1 MGFSSMTFLY
11 TFLPVALL
19 VYFLCP
25 KGWRRGVLL
34 GESLLFYAWAGPKYL
49 PLLFAITLLGWGFG
63 LLLNRLHSQK
73 SRKIALTVYI
83 LLTLCPLLV
92 CKYGDFLLSGVND
105 LTGTSL
111 PMLQLGLPLGIS
123 FYTFGAISYGVDVYR
138 GMAEERNLLSYA
150 LYMGFFPKLT
160 SGPIARYG
168 DMKTELETPA
178 LSLHSAAHGAGRFVV
193 GLGKK
198 VLIADQLALLVSGC
212 KGASEQTVL
221 TCWLYALGY
230 TLELYFDFSG
240 YSDMAIGLGEVL
252 GFSLPENF
260 RYPYLATSLT
270 DFWRRWHMTLGSWFR
285 DYLYIPLGGNRKG
298 KLRWMLNLLV
308 VWAAT
313 GLWHGAGWNFIL
325 WGLFFGLL
333 LMGEKLFLLP
343 LLKKGKVW
351 NRVYV
356 WLALLVSFILFDN
369 TNLSTA
375 FGYIRGLFGGL
386 PLVST
391 ESLYLLRSYG
401 VLLVLGMLGATPLIK
416 KLWGRVENLPAMA
429 ILQPVALLLLLLLS
443 TAFMVDGSFVSFMY
457 SRF

>member
-1 MGFSSMTFLY
+1 MGFSSIAFLY

-25 KGWRRGVLL
+25 KSWRRAVLL
-34 GESLLFYAWAGPKYL
+34 GESLVFYAWAGPKYL
-49 PLLFAITLLGWGFG
+49 PLLLAITLLGWGFG

-73 SRKIALTVYI
+73 SRKIALATYI

-123 FYTFGAISYGVDVYR
+123 FYTFGAMSYGVDVYR
-138 GMAEERNLLSYA
+138 GMEGERNLLSYA
-150 LYMGFFPKLT
+150 LYMSFFPKLT

-178 LSLHSAAHGAGRFVV
+178 VSLHSAAHGASRFVV

-212 KGASEQTVL
+212 KGASEQTVVIS
-221 TCWLYALGY
+221 WLYALGY

-240 YSDMAIGLGEVL
+240 YSDMAIGLGKVL
-252 GFSLPENF
+252 GFSLPDNF
-260 RYPYLATSLT
+260 SYPYMAKSLT

-285 DYLYIPLGGNRKG
+285 DYLYIPLGGNRRG
-298 KLRWMLNLLV
+298 KLRWMVNLLL
-308 VWAAT
+308 VWGAT

-325 WGLFFGLL
+325 WGLFFGIL

-343 LLKKGKVW
+343 LLEKGKVW

-369 TNLSTA
+369 TDLSAA
-375 FGYIRGLFGGL
+375 FGHIRGLFGGL
-386 PLVST
+386 PLGSL

-401 VLLVLGMLGATPLIK
+401 VLLVLGMVGATPLIK

-429 ILQPVALLLLLLLS
+429 ILQPVALLLLLLLC

-457 SRF
+457 FRF